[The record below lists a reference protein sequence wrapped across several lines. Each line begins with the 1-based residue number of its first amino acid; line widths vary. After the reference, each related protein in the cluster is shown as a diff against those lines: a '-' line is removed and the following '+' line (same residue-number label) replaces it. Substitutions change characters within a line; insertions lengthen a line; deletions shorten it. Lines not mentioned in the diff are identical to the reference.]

1 MESTVSDEIVGAGQ
15 QIMSLVI
22 DEGITNFLAVLCIVI
37 LVGIPVALIWL
48 AVIFAKPATKA
59 ADALET
65 IADQTMQHTD
75 DHKEIK
81 EWSRKSCQGIEILK
95 DRRAQQ

>member
-1 MESTVSDEIVGAGQ
+1 MESTVTDEIIGTGQ
-15 QIMSLVI
+15 QVISLVM

-37 LVGIPVALIWL
+37 LIALPTILFWL
-48 AVIFAKPATKA
+48 AFISIKPVTKS

-65 IADQTMQHTD
+65 IAEHTEKHTE

-81 EWSRKSCQGIEILK
+81 EWSRKSCEGIEILK
-95 DRRAQQ
+95 DRRP